1 MKEDTSALNPS
12 SGTNRWLKL
21 ALKLL
26 VTGLCVFYISGKV
39 DLALTF
45 QWLKK
50 ANSWYLLP
58 ALILFALS
66 KWVSAIRLGIYFRN
80 IELPISAADNLR
92 LYWLGMFYNLFLPGA
107 VSGDIY
113 KVILL
118 TRTYNRPYKK
128 TTSAVILDRF
138 SGLLGLGLLMGILAF
153 FVALPFAM
161 NGLISLF
168 ALLLIPVFY
177 FILRKYFPDFVPG
190 FYATLLLGVMVQILQ
205 VLAVLMI
212 MLSLDITP
220 PLSAYLFVFLA
231 SSAVAVLPFTIGG
244 LGIREL
250 VFLEGA
256 NWFQISGEKAVLIS
270 LIFYSITLITSL
282 VGGIWMFRDPL
293 NEKGLS
299 DEPLIS

>member
-270 LIFYSITLITSL
+270 LIFYSITLVTSL